1 MKLNLYS
8 VFDRV
13 AEVFNKP
20 FTEIN
25 DQSAERAFKE
35 SLEESKHAKDYDLYK
50 LADFTDHDIFKLI
63 PTKSDK
69 TTELLITVEE
79 KYSNCVIDYFK
90 FVHEHNLIRFDHIK
104 NRVWRMRHNNPTEY
118 IKACEQLGIDTI
130 M

>member
-50 LADFTDHDIFKLI
+50 LADFTDHDGLI
-63 PTKSDK
+63 VHSKEYPKR
-69 TTELLITVEE
+69 L
-79 KYSNCVIDYFK
+79 YSGLAAK
-90 FVHEHNLIRFDHIK
+90 K
-104 NRVWRMRHNNPTEY
+104 
-118 IKACEQLGIDTI
+118 
-130 M
+130 